1 MVVRRLC
8 VLCKTLSLSGI
19 QDWMLLVAV
28 GLLVVVDLTIIITY
42 MVVVGTMDGLG
53 ARETSFAE
61 NPQDTQGV
69 SYIHIEVSL
78 ELQYYVAKRLTIM
91 TTMSVVLVFL
101 AISHNA

>member
-1 MVVRRLC
+1 
-8 VLCKTLSLSGI
+8 
-19 QDWMLLVAV
+19 MLLVAV

-91 TTMSVVLVFL
+91 THPHIFSTLTLKKFNDKILCMYVYNSRTSF
-101 AISHNA
+101 